1 MGTHLSFKKARWFA
15 GLMALA
21 ALSGSAQAEPLC
33 IGSKNAKSY
42 WVYFHGI
49 DDVGVGKDEKQ
60 SRATLKALSQSL
72 PLAFG
77 IARSQKAC
85 ANDKTKLCWDHS
97 SNEAIKTQI
106 ESSVQQLTKCQN
118 NRAISGYI
126 GFSNGAYLVSKF
138 AQLCLNKAA
147 RYIAVGGGGSLTIDK
162 KLSVSKANCGKLTL
176 MIGKKDMSFANIKRL
191 YQLLKA
197 SDKYPVDF
205 VPFKGGHKLPLM
217 PLKNIISID

>member
-1 MGTHLSFKKARWFA
+1 MGTHLSLKKACWFA
-15 GLMALA
+15 SLMALA
-21 ALSGSAQAEPLC
+21 VLSGSAQAEPLC

-49 DDVGVGKDEKQ
+49 DDVGVGRDEKQ
-60 SRATLKALSQSL
+60 SRATLEALSQSL

-147 RYIAVGGGGSLTIDK
+147 RYIAVGGGSLSIDK
-162 KLSVSKANCGKLTL
+162 KLSFSKADCGKLTL
-176 MIGKKDMSFANIKRL
+176 MIGKKDLSFSKVEML
-191 YQLLKA
+191 FKELKA
-197 SDKYPVDF
+197 SDRYPVDF
-205 VPFKGGHKLPLM
+205 VPFVGGHKLPLM
-217 PLKNIISID
+217 PLKDLISKD